1 VTVTADPLI
10 ASPVALP
17 LPSVDWTLLA
27 VTAPSNSETELSDT
41 APDLQVDPLTPADS
55 KVRTE
60 RYADGPRLDAG
71 VPNAITRCDGSTR
84 AAAPAPTQAAGSE
97 EDASGANDGAAVVAV
112 VVVLVVAVV
121 VVLVVVAV
129 PSARADATAT
139 AAPTRARSTSHAT
152 RRITKV

>member
-1 VTVTADPLI
+1 VTANPSI

-17 LPSVDWTLLA
+17 LPSIAWTLLA
-27 VTAPSNSETELSDT
+27 VTTPSNSETELSET
-41 APDLQVDPLTPADS
+41 APDLQVDPLTPAES

-71 VPNAITRCDGSTR
+71 VPNAITRCDGNTR
-84 AAAPAPTQAAGSE
+84 AAAPAPTHAAGSE

-112 VVVLVVAVV
+112 VVVGAVV

-129 PSARADATAT
+129 SSARADATAT